1 MTDNG
6 DRIAPMVRR
15 APRSV
20 GLARRIWALRE
31 NGVEW
36 SAELRDRGPM
46 GGVEAQIFKSGARVL
61 SQRCDT
67 RLAAIKWAG
76 MKRGDKLSPELTNNA
91 PRVMTIGLRSPYG
104 PH

>member
-76 MKRGDKLSPELTNNA
+76 MNPHCARMRNTDNNCIHDRKA
-91 PRVMTIGLRSPYG
+91 GLKVT
-104 PH
+104 

>member
-76 MKRGDKLSPELTNNA
+76 MKRGELRKNGTVE
-91 PRVMTIGLRSPYG
+91 RER
-104 PH
+104 